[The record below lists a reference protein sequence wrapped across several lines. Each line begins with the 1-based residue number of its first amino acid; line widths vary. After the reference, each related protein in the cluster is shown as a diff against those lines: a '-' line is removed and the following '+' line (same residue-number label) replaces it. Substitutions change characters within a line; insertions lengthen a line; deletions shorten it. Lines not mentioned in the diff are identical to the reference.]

1 MSPTSSSGSE
11 SAPRRKDVS
20 GVPVRESGL
29 VGTLF
34 VPVST
39 PMGGVLVL
47 GGSDGSI
54 PEYTANQLAQAGFS
68 ALALAWFGHPGLP
81 AEAIEVP
88 LEYFHRA
95 LRFLQAR
102 APLRGA
108 KVGIWGNSKGAEA
121 ALLVA
126 ASYRDVAAVVGVAA
140 SGVAWHGLGSGF
152 KDRTWMRRSTWTR
165 AGDPVPFVPGVV
177 DHRPAVVDGALVLT
191 PMHLAAMQ
199 DAEALQRAAIAVER
213 IKCPVL
219 LISGEE
225 DQLWPSQELRAGD
238 EAPASLCPPVPRSA
252 PELRRRWARHHDL
265 RPRAGASQR
274 AVGHRRRSRASPWR
288 RAGGDPQSQPRILAK
303 NPPVLHGSPRMT
315 MYPPFRVPPRASKRE
330 VRIDGE
336 RTFPQRRV
344 SLASLS

>member
-34 VPVST
+34 EPVSA

-54 PEYTANQLAQAGFS
+54 PKYTANQLAQAGFS

-177 DHRPAVVDGALVLT
+177 DHRPAVVHGALVLT

-213 IKCPVL
+213 IKGPVL

-225 DQLWPSQELRAGD
+225 DQLWPSQELCELAMKRLRA
-238 EAPASLCPPVPRSA
+238 SA
-252 PELRRRWARHHDL
+252 HPYPDQHLSF
-265 RPRAGASQR
+265 AGA
-274 AVGHRRRSRASPWR
+274 GHGITTSAREPVLRSEPLAT
-288 RAGGDPQSQPRILAK
+288 AGGLALALGGELAATRK
-303 NPPVLHGSPRMT
+303 
-315 MYPPFRVPPRASKRE
+315 ASHE
-330 VRIDGE
+330 SWQ
-336 RTFPQRRV
+336 RTLQFFTAH
-344 SLASLS
+344 LG